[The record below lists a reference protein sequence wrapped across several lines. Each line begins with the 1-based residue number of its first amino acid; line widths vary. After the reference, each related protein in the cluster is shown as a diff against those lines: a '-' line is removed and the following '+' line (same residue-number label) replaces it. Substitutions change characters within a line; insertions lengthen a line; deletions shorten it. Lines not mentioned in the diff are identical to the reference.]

1 MMAVAATVAATI
13 PKRYPSEMRSCVLA
27 VFCLTLGTAS
37 VAQTGPGV
45 QMPDEPGLY
54 AVFKTSMGGIV
65 ALLYD
70 DKAPATVSNFIALA
84 QGDKQTL
91 DKRGKPVRRP
101 YFDGLSFHR
110 IIKGFMIQGG
120 DVKGTGAG
128 NCGVPMVPD
137 EFDKSLTFEYPGRLA
152 MANTGRPN
160 SGNCQFFITV
170 GRPVHLD
177 GKHTIFGQVMTGL
190 EVAMA
195 ISQVRT
201 GAEDRPAT
209 PVILESVT
217 ILRK

>member
-1 MMAVAATVAATI
+1 
-13 PKRYPSEMRSCVLA
+13 MRQTHLLA
-27 VFCLTLGTAS
+27 VCLTLSS
-37 VAQTGPGV
+37 VSFAQSVPGV
-45 QMPDEPGLY
+45 QIPGEPGLY
-54 AVFKTSMGGIV
+54 AVFKTSMGAMV

-70 DKAPATVSNFIALA
+70 DKAPVTVANFVALA

-91 DKRGKPVRRP
+91 DKRGKPVKRP
-101 YFDGLSFHR
+101 YFDGLTFHR

-120 DVKGTGAG
+120 DIKGTGAG

-170 GRPVHLD
+170 GRPTHLD

-209 PVILESVT
+209 PIILESVT
-217 ILRK
+217 IVRK

>member
-1 MMAVAATVAATI
+1 
-13 PKRYPSEMRSCVLA
+13 MRIYQLL
-27 VFCLTLGTAS
+27 FLCLTLGTVS
-37 VAQTGPGV
+37 GAQSGPGV
-45 QMPDEPGLY
+45 QIPDEPGLY
-54 AVFKTSMGGIV
+54 AVFKTSMGAMV

-70 DKAPATVSNFIALA
+70 DKAPATVANFVALA

-91 DKRGKPVRRP
+91 DKRGKPVKRH
-101 YFDGLSFHR
+101 YFDGLTFHR

-120 DVKGTGAG
+120 DIKGTGAG

-170 GRPVHLD
+170 GRPTHLD

-209 PVILESVT
+209 PIILESVT
-217 ILRK
+217 IVRK